1 MVYFAMLSLTH
12 LWLNIIENNYN
23 EKCIAT
29 SFSNLQICAFAIDKD
44 LHTASYKKRDLHNQ
58 HTKMTTLMVNFVT
71 DLAQQIN
78 LSSKYFVLPL
88 SSHKWSP
95 VPICVQTDSLITL
108 SSHTLHEK
116 SLQYTECC
124 SSSCSFF
131 RTKINKMIRQICKKN
146 T

>member
-1 MVYFAMLSLTH
+1 MNLLQLALTIYRFVHLQSIKICMLRVTRKGTS
-12 LWLNIIENNYN
+12 IISTR
-23 EKCIAT
+23 K
-29 SFSNLQICAFAIDKD
+29 L
-44 LHTASYKKRDLHNQ
+44 
-58 HTKMTTLMVNFVT
+58 TTLIVYFVT
-71 DLAQQIN
+71 DLAQQIK

-124 SSSCSFF
+124 SSSCSLFQI
-131 RTKINKMIRQICKKN
+131 KINKMILQICKKKHLKLM
-146 T
+146 TLTQTCPSETI